1 MAPEPATEQDVRG
14 LARRH
19 GLDLEQGTVRFEE
32 AGLDY
37 RVAFAAASG
46 TGEQW
51 VLRIPRRPD
60 VAAKVADEL
69 RILDFVRPRLPV
81 AVPDWRI
88 AGPELVA
95 YPLLPG
101 RPGLTL
107 DAAGQPVWHYDTAS
121 PEHARSLAEV
131 VASLHRLDP
140 AAAAAA
146 GVSAETPEQVRRRWA
161 ADLERVLAEF
171 DVAAELAARWR
182 SWLDDDGLWP
192 RRTVLT
198 HGELYPAHLLLDDS
212 SRILSVLDW
221 TTAGVG
227 DPALDLMYQ
236 HLIAPPESFAAT
248 VRAYEE
254 LTGRHEPR
262 LADRCEALVA
272 AGPLNYA
279 LFALA
284 SGEPGH
290 REAAAAQ
297 LRP

>member
-1 MAPEPATEQDVRG
+1 MAPEPATEQDVRD

-19 GLDLEQGTVRFEE
+19 GLDLEPGTVRFEE

-37 RVAFAAASG
+37 RVAFAAAAG

-60 VAAKVADEL
+60 VAAKVADER
-69 RILDFVRPRLPV
+69 RILDFVHPRLPV

-121 PEHARSLAEV
+121 PQYGRSLAEV

-140 AAAAAA
+140 VAAAAA
-146 GVSAETPEQVRRRWA
+146 GVPAETPEQVRRRWA
-161 ADLERVLAEF
+161 ADLERVLGEF
-171 DVAAELAARWR
+171 DVAAALAARWR
-182 SWLDDDGLWP
+182 AWVDDDGLWP

-272 AGPLNYA
+272 AGPLNFA

>member
-146 GVSAETPEQVRRRWA
+146 GVSAETPEQALYELYLGSGVGR
-161 ADLERVLAEF
+161 DG
-171 DVAAELAARWR
+171 DVGLQSLIDFMMATTAARH
-182 SWLDDDGLWP
+182 DIHDWP
-192 RRTVLT
+192 
-198 HGELYPAHLLLDDS
+198 
-212 SRILSVLDW
+212 
-221 TTAGVG
+221 
-227 DPALDLMYQ
+227 YQ
-236 HLIAPPESFAAT
+236 HPDSLLPGSPVAP
-248 VRAYEE
+248 
-254 LTGRHEPR
+254 
-262 LADRCEALVA
+262 DCD
-272 AGPLNYA
+272 
-279 LFALA
+279 
-284 SGEPGH
+284 
-290 REAAAAQ
+290 
-297 LRP
+297 

>member
-1 MAPEPATEQDVRG
+1 MEPEPATERDVRA
-14 LARRH
+14 LAARH
-19 GLDLEQGTVRFEE
+19 GLDLEPGTVRFEE

-60 VAAKVADEL
+60 VAAKVAGER
-69 RILDFVRPRLPV
+69 RILDFVRPRLAA

-95 YPLLPG
+95 YPRLPG

-121 PEHARSLAEV
+121 PEYARSLAEL
-131 VASLHRLDP
+131 VASLHRLDIP
-140 AAAAAA
+140 AAVAA
-146 GVSAETPEQVRRRWA
+146 GVPAATPDQVRRRWA
-161 ADLERVLAEF
+161 SDLERVLGEF
-171 DVAAELAARWR
+171 DVPAELVARWR
-182 SWLDDDGLWP
+182 AWLDDDGLWP
-192 RRTVLT
+192 RSTVLT
-198 HGELYPAHLLLDDS
+198 HGELYPAHLLLDDGD
-212 SRILSVLDW
+212 RILSVLDW

-227 DPALDLMYQ
+227 DPALDFMYQ

-254 LTGRHEPR
+254 LTGRHDPR
-262 LADRCEALVA
+262 LAARCEALVA

-284 SGEPGH
+284 SGEPEH
-290 REAAAAQ
+290 RAAAAVR
-297 LRP
+297 LRF

>member
-1 MAPEPATEQDVRG
+1 MEPEPATERDVRA
-14 LARRH
+14 LAARH
-19 GLDLEQGTVRFEE
+19 GLDLEPGTVRFEE

-60 VAAKVADEL
+60 VAAKVAGER
-69 RILDFVRPRLPV
+69 RILQFVRPRLAA

-95 YPLLPG
+95 YPRLPG

-121 PEHARSLAEV
+121 PEYARSLAEL
-131 VASLHRLDP
+131 VASLHRLDTP
-140 AAAAAA
+140 AAAAA
-146 GVSAETPEQVRRRWA
+146 GVPAATPDQVRRRWA
-161 ADLERVLAEF
+161 ADLERVLGEF
-171 DVAAELAARWR
+171 DVSAELVARWR
-182 SWLDDDGLWP
+182 AWLDDDGLWP
-192 RRTVLT
+192 RSTVLT
-198 HGELYPAHLLLDDS
+198 HGELYPAHLLLDDGD
-212 SRILSVLDW
+212 RILSVLDW

-227 DPALDLMYQ
+227 DPALDFMYQ

-262 LADRCEALVA
+262 LAARCEALVA

-284 SGEPGH
+284 SGEPEH
-290 REAAAAQ
+290 RAAAAVQ